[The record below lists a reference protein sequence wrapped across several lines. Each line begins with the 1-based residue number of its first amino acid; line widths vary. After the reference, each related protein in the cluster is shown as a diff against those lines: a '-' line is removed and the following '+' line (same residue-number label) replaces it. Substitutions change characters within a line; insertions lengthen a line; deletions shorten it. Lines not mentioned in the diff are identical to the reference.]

1 MPSRH
6 LRIGTRGSPMAL
18 RQTAL
23 VRDRLVA
30 AHPELA
36 ANGAVEIVTI
46 RTTGDRVQD
55 RLLAEIGGKGLF
67 VKEIEEGLI
76 AGHIDLAVHSLKDL
90 ETWLPAGLVIAC
102 VLPRDDPRDAFL
114 SPKAASLAALPH
126 GARSGR
132 LRCGARP
139 NCCGGARI

>member
-1 MPSRH
+1 MPPRH

-55 RLLAEIGGKGLF
+55 RLLAEIGGKAST
-67 VKEIEEGLI
+67 KS
-76 AGHIDLAVHSLKDL
+76 IDFGSL
-90 ETWLPAGLVIAC
+90 
-102 VLPRDDPRDAFL
+102 
-114 SPKAASLAALPH
+114 
-126 GARSGR
+126 
-132 LRCGARP
+132 
-139 NCCGGARI
+139 

>member
-1 MPSRH
+1 
-6 LRIGTRGSPMAL
+6 MAL

-30 AHPELA
+30 AHPEFA

-67 VKEIEEGLI
+67 VKEIEE
-76 AGHIDLAVHSLKDL
+76 
-90 ETWLPAGLVIAC
+90 E
-102 VLPRDDPRDAFL
+102 
-114 SPKAASLAALPH
+114 SPKTV
-126 GARSGR
+126 
-132 LRCGARP
+132 
-139 NCCGGARI
+139 

>member
-1 MPSRH
+1 MAPRH

-18 RQTAL
+18 HQTAL

-36 ANGAVEIVTI
+36 AKGAVEIVTI

-67 VKEIEEGLI
+67 VKEIEEALT
-76 AGHIDLAVHSLKDL
+76 AGHIDLAV
-90 ETWLPAGLVIAC
+90 LP
-102 VLPRDDPRDAFL
+102 
-114 SPKAASLAALPH
+114 
-126 GARSGR
+126 
-132 LRCGARP
+132 
-139 NCCGGARI
+139 

>member
-1 MPSRH
+1 MSADRGVGYLCWSGVEQAARRMSMPPRH

-67 VKEIEEGLI
+67 VKEIEEALIDTNVLVSGL
-76 AGHIDLAVHSLKDL
+76 LSLPQAK
-90 ETWLPAGLVIAC
+90 
-102 VLPRDDPRDAFL
+102 RR
-114 SPKAASLAALPH
+114 
-126 GARSGR
+126 
-132 LRCGARP
+132 
-139 NCCGGARI
+139 

>member
-1 MPSRH
+1 MPPRH

-67 VKEIEEGLI
+67 VKEIEEALI

-90 ETWLPAGLVIAC
+90 ETWLPAGWRLRAC
-102 VLPRDDPRDAFL
+102 CRATLFCPQRRR
-114 SPKAASLAALPH
+114 ASRPCRRVR
-126 GARSGR
+126 GSGR

-139 NCCGGARI
+139 NCCGGVRI